1 MDKREFA
8 NEIVGFISV
17 GDFQKKDEKTMT
29 EKEKELAYKAINY
42 IETELTERT
51 LAEHMPEIWDELEE
65 ILEEVRKK
73 VEEAE

>member
-1 MDKREFA
+1 MFWL
-8 NEIVGFISV
+8 VG
-17 GDFQKKDEKTMT
+17 GFQKKDEKTMT

-73 VEEAE
+73 VEEEE

>member
-1 MDKREFA
+1 MR
-8 NEIVGFISV
+8 
-17 GDFQKKDEKTMT
+17 MT
-29 EKEKELAYKAINY
+29 EKEKDLAYKAINY